1 MKKGLAD
8 LTALIRSI
16 QKREGNEDC
25 FRRGK
30 ELCDQ
35 FHCAWREYC
44 LEEPKVESMEKCLS
58 PSRNADQAKKD
69 I

>member
-30 ELCDQ
+30 EFCDQ

-44 LEEPKVESMEKCLS
+44 LEEPGVECLEKSL
-58 PSRNADQAKKD
+58 PHSRNPDQRKKE